1 MKKFRVAKILNKC
14 YPLKIRNKLQR
25 ELVNLKTLTIRNCH
39 NSLEIILKFILIIMK
54 TKVFTKTMCDICS
67 NLAIKTLERCQC
79 LSSIFI
85 VIFEK
90 ISNIALM
97 ILLLNLKKKMLFVLV
112 LDSHILRIVPY
123 SVGMRENTD
132 QENSEY
138 RHFSR
143 SDSQCSVSEFWILL
157 WK

>member
-1 MKKFRVAKILNKC
+1 MSVSF
-14 YPLKIRNKLQR
+14 
-25 ELVNLKTLTIRNCH
+25 
-39 NSLEIILKFILIIMK
+39 
-54 TKVFTKTMCDICS
+54 
-67 NLAIKTLERCQC
+67 
-79 LSSIFI
+79 SIFI

-90 ISNIALM
+90 ISNIVLM

-138 RHFSR
+138 GHFSR
-143 SDSQCSVSEFWILL
+143 SDSQCSVSEFLILL